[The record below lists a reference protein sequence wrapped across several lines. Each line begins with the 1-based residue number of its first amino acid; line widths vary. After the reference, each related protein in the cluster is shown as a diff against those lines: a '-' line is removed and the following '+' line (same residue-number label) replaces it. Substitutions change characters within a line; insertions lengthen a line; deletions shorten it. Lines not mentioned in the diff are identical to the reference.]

1 MEDFLAQAKQV
12 QWFPGHMAKT
22 LRQLKELMPKVD
34 IVIEITD
41 ARIPESSRNP
51 ELPSLIGNKP
61 HIILLNKSD
70 LADPEINKK
79 WIDYYKK
86 QGINAVLTDCKSGG
100 GLKQFMTVLRS
111 VSAPIKERNAQKGM
125 PGKTITVLVAGIPN
139 TGKSSFINRMA
150 GKAKAKVEDRAGV
163 TRQNQRYTIDKGID
177 MIDTP
182 GLLWPKFEDPAVG
195 DKLAF
200 TGGIKDTILDI
211 ETLAAR
217 LLTVLAEICPEKLTA
232 RYKLE
237 DTSGHSGFDLLEM
250 LGRKRGMLLSGNEVD
265 TERAANTL
273 LDEFRGGKL
282 GRISL
287 EVPTDSMEDENDK
300 P

>member
-1 MEDFLAQAKQV
+1 
-12 QWFPGHMAKT
+12 
-22 LRQLKELMPKVD
+22 
-34 IVIEITD
+34 
-41 ARIPESSRNP
+41 
-51 ELPSLIGNKP
+51 
-61 HIILLNKSD
+61 
-70 LADPEINKK
+70 
-79 WIDYYKK
+79 
-86 QGINAVLTDCKSGG
+86 GG

-237 DTSGHSGFDLLEM
+237 DTSGHSGFELLEM

>member
-100 GLKQFMTVLRS
+100 GLKQ
-111 VSAPIKERNAQKGM
+111 
-125 PGKTITVLVAGIPN
+125 
-139 TGKSSFINRMA
+139 
-150 GKAKAKVEDRAGV
+150 
-163 TRQNQRYTIDKGID
+163 
-177 MIDTP
+177 
-182 GLLWPKFEDPAVG
+182 
-195 DKLAF
+195 
-200 TGGIKDTILDI
+200 
-211 ETLAAR
+211 
-217 LLTVLAEICPEKLTA
+217 
-232 RYKLE
+232 
-237 DTSGHSGFDLLEM
+237 
-250 LGRKRGMLLSGNEVD
+250 
-265 TERAANTL
+265 
-273 LDEFRGGKL
+273 
-282 GRISL
+282 
-287 EVPTDSMEDENDK
+287 
-300 P
+300 